1 MTEDQY
7 NLKDKS
13 DNELSN
19 WLLKQKQGTNEYIAG
34 EIEAIRRAAAIEELI
49 ERDEAPSRKREW
61 IAIGIAALALVV
73 AMIAIVLTY

>member
-1 MTEDQY
+1 MGDNQY